1 MTQHEVSN
9 SKKVLTYHENGYR
22 DGRCS
27 VVDAAAAAAN
37 VVKLGCEGQA
47 YAWTDAALKMG
58 KM

>member
-9 SKKVLTYHENGYR
+9 SKKILTYHENGYR

-27 VVDAAAAAAN
+27 VAVDAAAAN

-58 KM
+58 QM

>member
-1 MTQHEVSN
+1 MTRHEVSN

-27 VVDAAAAAAN
+27 VVDAAAN